1 MQTSVTL
8 NNAGTAVGDCFNV
21 YYPRLRV
28 NKLGEIVL
36 ATSRSENGLTTGI
49 LVGKTP
55 NSKSDVPIGFK
66 CCDWEVVG
74 ELEDYDG
81 EMTITFRNQVA
92 NSKR

>member
-8 NNAGTAVGDCFNV
+8 NNDGSSNDSYNI

-36 ATSRSENGLTTGI
+36 ATSRSNGLTTGI

-74 ELEDYDG
+74 NLEDYDG
-81 EMTITFRNQVA
+81 EVTVTFRNKVA
-92 NSKR
+92 NSKS